1 MNTLNMDNH
10 RGYPMLQIAKIKE
23 NIIEFCHDKEVTTE
37 DKISI
42 TLRGRD
48 TSRNAKFDISEIIE
62 QRAAKGKHCF
72 DGVKWYKVKVCERT
86 I

>member
-1 MNTLNMDNH
+1 MNTLNMDNR

-23 NIIEFCHDKEVTTE
+23 NIIEFCHNEEVTTD

-48 TSRNAKFDISEIIE
+48 TSRNANFDISEIIE
-62 QRAAKGKHCF
+62 QRPTKGKHAVN
-72 DGVKWYKVKVCERT
+72 GVKWYKVLVCEQT

>member
-1 MNTLNMDNH
+1 MNTLNMNQH
-10 RGYPMLQIAKIKE
+10 SGYQMLQIAKIKE

-42 TLRGRD
+42 TLRGRG
-48 TSRNAKFDISEIIE
+48 TSRSAKFDISEIIE
-62 QRAAKGKHCF
+62 QRKANGKHSVN
-72 DGVKWYKVKVCERT
+72 GVKWYKVQVCERT